1 MTSDDQAARTSDG
14 EDPMGAALDGGG
26 PADAPD
32 GGPADAPDGG
42 PATEG
47 SEPDTAGAADL
58 RTPRAHWLARAG
70 HLEYDRVLFFSDAIF
85 AIAITLLALDLRV
98 PIGRS
103 FQAGHELRLAIPGIE
118 SFTISFVVIG
128 LFWLGHHSLFR
139 HVIAIDRPLMLLNLL
154 FLGTIAFL
162 PFPTEVL
169 GLTSTT
175 QAAAVIFYAA
185 CCSAA
190 GLVESAVWL
199 YATRPGSG
207 LAAPSAARM
216 RLPFLLQA
224 ARAPVIFLLSIPVA
238 LYSPSLATYMWIL
251 IFVSGMVMDRLFP
264 SGSR

>member
-1 MTSDDQAARTSDG
+1 MTRDDPAAEPPDG
-14 EDPMGAALDGGG
+14 DDPLADAALDGGPG
-26 PADAPD
+26 PDAPNGGPGADAPNG
-32 GGPADAPDGG
+32 GGPGADH
-42 PATEG
+42 
-47 SEPDTAGAADL
+47 SRRGAAS
-58 RTPRAHWLARAG
+58 LARVG

-103 FQAGHELRLAIPGIE
+103 FQAGHELRAAVPGIV
-118 SFTISFVVIG
+118 SFAISFVVIG

-139 HVIAIDRPLMLLNLL
+139 HIIAIDRPLMLLNLL

-169 GLTSTT
+169 GLTSTK

-190 GLVESAVWL
+190 GLVEAAVWL
-199 YATRPGSG
+199 YATRPGG
-207 LAAPSAARM
+207 RLAAPSADRM
-216 RLPFLLQA
+216 RLPFLLQT

-238 LYSPSLATYMWIL
+238 LYSPTLATYMWIL
-251 IFVSGMVMDRLFP
+251 IFVTGVVMDRLFP
-264 SGSR
+264 SG

>member
-1 MTSDDQAARTSDG
+1 MTSDDPAAGTPDG
-14 EDPMGAALDGGG
+14 EDPLGAALDGGG

-32 GGPADAPDGG
+32 GGPAA
-42 PATEG
+42 AS
-47 SEPDTAGAADL
+47 SEPDSDGAADL
-58 RTPRAHWLARAG
+58 RRPGAKWLARAG
-70 HLEYDRVLFFSDAIF
+70 HIEYDRVLFFSDAIF

-103 FQAGHELRLAIPGIE
+103 FQAGHELRLAVPGIE

-139 HVIAIDRPLMLLNLL
+139 HIIAFDRPLTMLNLL

-238 LYSPSLATYMWIL
+238 LYSPRLATYMWIL
-251 IFVSGMVMDRLFP
+251 IFVTGVVMDRLFP

>member
-1 MTSDDQAARTSDG
+1 MTSDDPAAGTPDG
-14 EDPMGAALDGGG
+14 EDPLGAGLDGGG

-32 GGPADAPDGG
+32 GGPAAEGPGPDSD
-42 PATEG
+42 E
-47 SEPDTAGAADL
+47 AADS
-58 RTPRAHWLARAG
+58 RRSGANWLARSG

-98 PIGRS
+98 PIGRNFES
-103 FQAGHELRLAIPGIE
+103 GHELHTAIPSIGTFAL
-118 SFTISFVVIG
+118 SFAVIG

-139 HVIAIDRPLMLLNLL
+139 HIIALDRPLILLNLL

-169 GLTSTT
+169 GLTSRS
-175 QAAAVIFYAA
+175 QAPAVIFYAA

-190 GLVESAVWL
+190 GLVEAAIWL

-238 LYSPSLATYMWIL
+238 LYSPTLATYMWIL
-251 IFVSGMVMDRLFP
+251 IFVTGVVIDRLTP
-264 SGSR
+264 PDLQKGTVG